1 MSQQINLLG
10 PMFRRRQV
18 VPSALHV
25 AAGLGSTVLVLGAL
39 FAYISYETNTL
50 SQELRS
56 VQGTLKARAAEVGK
70 LKAKVAGKDP
80 ALESEVVRLE
90 SELTQKRRV
99 LTVLTG
105 GPISSQ
111 QGFSEYLRA
120 FSRQALNGLWLTAFT
135 ISGAG
140 EITLHGRALDSELL
154 PSYIQR
160 LNREKVM
167 RGRSFSTLEMHR
179 PTAAPTVA
187 AKGKDDTKTARY
199 LEFTLASVEAG
210 ENVPPEPKTGRAP

>member
-10 PMFRRRQV
+10 PMFRRHRV

-39 FAYISYETNTL
+39 FAYVSYETNTL

-70 LKAKVAGKDP
+70 LKGKAASKDT
-80 ALESEVVRLE
+80 ALESEVARLE

-99 LTVLTG
+99 LTALTG
-105 GPISSQ
+105 GSISSQ

-140 EITLHGRALDSELL
+140 EITLHGRVLDSELL

-160 LNREKVM
+160 LNREKIM
-167 RGRSFSTLEMHR
+167 QGRSFSALEMHR
-179 PTAAPTVA
+179 PTAAPTGA
-187 AKGKDDTKTARY
+187 AKGKGDTTTARY

-210 ENVPPEPKTGRAP
+210 GNVPPEPKTGRAP